1 MNMNVY
7 ENKENTV
14 VRNLLEDEK
23 IPFAVLYRVLAGP
36 VKKVITDHKR
46 IIIAHTAL
54 VFPTWIWAPDDVTEA
69 ELDTIYNTIRTEF
82 TPINDYKFNTKYEIA
97 EYLIKRLKE
106 DGINFSIKLNIASYE
121 CPNPVPPKKHVQ
133 GHRDLLKENEV
144 ELAARLIR
152 EASFAIG
159 DVVLNE
165 EESILAAKE
174 QLHRQVLNVWRDESG
189 REVSF
194 CDKRPESDEYTA
206 VSQCYTPE
214 ADRGKAYAGQLIY
227 EVCKEIIAEGKTPIL
242 YADADYAPS
251 NKCYQN
257 IGFKLKAKIAR
268 IGQDGE

>member
-1 MNMNVY
+1 MNVY
-7 ENKENTV
+7 ENKENTE

-23 IPFAVLYRVLAGP
+23 IPFAVLYRVLGGP

-46 IIIAHTAL
+46 IVIAHTAP

-69 ELDTIYNTIRTEF
+69 ELDAIYNTIRAEFIPITE
-82 TPINDYKFNTKYEIA
+82 YKFNTKYEIA

-106 DGINFSIKLNIASYE
+106 DGVNFGIKVNIASYE
-121 CPNPVPPKKHVQ
+121 CPNPVPPKKQVQ

-144 ELAARLIR
+144 MLAARLIR
-152 EASFAIG
+152 EASVAIG
-159 DVVLNE
+159 DVVLSE
-165 EESILAAKE
+165 EESISAAKE
-174 QLHRQVLNVWRDESG
+174 QLQRQVLNVWRDNNG

-242 YADADYAPS
+242 YADADYVPS

-257 IGFKLKAKIAR
+257 IGFKLKAKIAM
-268 IGQDGE
+268 IGPDGE